1 MFNKSLVFG
10 LFAASLLIA
19 PTAAF
24 AGGASQSQDNVQ
36 TTEQNGAATNGSVNA
51 QESNSINVQRQI
63 SNIKGRT
70 RGYGYHAPGRTN
82 QSQSSSQYTGQNGA
96 ADNGSTNGQTSNTV
110 NTQTQGSNIHNNY
123 HNRGW

>member
-1 MFNKSLVFG
+1 MLNKSLVFG

-24 AGGASQSQDNVQ
+24 AGSNQSQDNTQ
-36 TTEQNGAATNGSVNA
+36 STEQNGAATNGSTNA
-51 QESNSINVQRQI
+51 QESNSVNVQRQI
-63 SNIKGRT
+63 SNIKSHSH
-70 RGYGYHAPGRTN
+70 GYGYHPNGHSN

-110 NTQTQGSNIHNNY
+110 NNQTQGSHIHNNT
-123 HNRGW
+123 HIRNW